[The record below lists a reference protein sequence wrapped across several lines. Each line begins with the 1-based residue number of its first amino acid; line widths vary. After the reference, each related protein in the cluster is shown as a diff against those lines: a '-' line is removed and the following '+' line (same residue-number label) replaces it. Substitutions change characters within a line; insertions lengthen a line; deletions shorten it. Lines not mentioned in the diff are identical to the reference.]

1 MIFDRFSTS
10 FRDSL
15 SGLYSEAYFAEVFQ
29 REWHRMLRENDSLSI
44 LIVHPHLNI
53 DNPNDQLSFKLISE
67 AIEASTKRS
76 TDIVCRFQSNEIA
89 VGLFNLNE
97 EGTET
102 IVNRIIQSIEPQLS
116 ELVSNSDLS
125 IGAINVLPTNQIQ
138 INDIFERTEQLANM
152 AELKGKN
159 NYQLEHFQVH

>member
-29 REWHRMLRENDSLSI
+29 REWHRMLREQTSLSI
-44 LIVHPHLNI
+44 IIIHPHLDIENK
-53 DNPNDQLSFKLISE
+53 NDQLSFKLIAETVEST
-67 AIEASTKRS
+67 TKRS

-89 VGLFNLNE
+89 VGLFNLDEN
-97 EGTET
+97 GTET
-102 IVNRIIQSIEPQLS
+102 ILQRLVDAIEPQLS
-116 ELVSNSDLS
+116 DLVNNVDLS
-125 IGAINVLPTNQIQ
+125 IGALNVLPSNQIE
-138 INDIFERTEQLANM
+138 IDDIFERTEELADK

-159 NYQLEHFQVH
+159 CYELEYYQLH

>member
-44 LIVHPHLNI
+44 LIVHPHLDI

-67 AIEASTKRS
+67 AIEASTKRA

-116 ELVSNSDLS
+116 ELVSNIDLS

>member
-116 ELVSNSDLS
+116 ELVSNIDLS
-125 IGAINVLPTNQIQ
+125 IGAINVLPTYQIQ

>member
-116 ELVSNSDLS
+116 ELVSNIDLS